1 MVGVDALVRRTALG
15 RTRSIGSAL
24 LFGLAAITAIA
35 VPAYVHAQSSKSG
48 ASKPAPK
55 PKTAGASSS
64 KKLITPADSDAA
76 ERAFREA
83 DEKRYYDW
91 VMRDRAMYLKRAA
104 WAELG
109 DRCNPGDLRVFPR
122 ETSTEQ
128 QDSLQR
134 IVEHMESTVIGRG
147 VGSKLDTP
155 EARALLRVIVGWE
168 AGIDRPRWDSDDKKL
183 RMAVAT
189 GLTGEVPDPRSDKC
203 LPSPLLTDT
212 VTFVVPG
219 FTSMD
224 FPKAPTPRVKAY
236 FGPQGQQHARDE
248 FFAAYG
254 RANPEAELTYIV
266 VAPMVIW
273 RGWALVAVDRP
284 REKGG
289 VEIGVASNGG
299 ATYLLRRVGTEW
311 RLLSIVRSWGS

>member
-1 MVGVDALVRRTALG
+1 MAGAATLVRRT
-15 RTRSIGSAL
+15 RFISSAL
-24 LFGLAAITAIA
+24 VFVFAASTAVAIPSA
-35 VPAYVHAQSSKSG
+35 VRAQTSKATTAKQSAKPGSS
-48 ASKPAPK
+48 AARTTKP
-55 PKTAGASSS
+55 TV
-64 KKLITPADSDAA
+64 TPADSAAA
-76 ERAFREA
+76 ERAFLKA
-83 DEKRYYDW
+83 DEQRYFDW
-91 VMRDRAMYLKRAA
+91 LLRDRATYLKRAA
-104 WAELG
+104 WAALG
-109 DRCNPGDLRVFPR
+109 DRCNPGDLRIFPR
-122 ETSTEQ
+122 ETSTAQ

-134 IVEHMESTVIGRG
+134 LVEHMESTVIGRG

-168 AGIDRPRWDSDDKKL
+168 AGIDRPRWDSDDKQP
-183 RMAVAT
+183 RMAVAA
-189 GLTGEVPDPRSDKC
+189 GLTGEVPDPRSDTC

-219 FTSMD
+219 FTQMD

-236 FGPQGQQHARDE
+236 FGPQGQTHARDE
-248 FFAAYG
+248 FFVARG
-254 RANPEAELTYIV
+254 RTDPQAELTYIV

-289 VEIGVASNGG
+289 VELGGGSNGG

>member
-1 MVGVDALVRRTALG
+1 MAATAQMG
-15 RTRSIGSAL
+15 KRTRWIGVAL
-24 LFGLAAITAIA
+24 LLVFVALAVVAGPSTGGAQTGKTSSTKSVPKSKASTAA
-35 VPAYVHAQSSKSG
+35 TSRKAA
-48 ASKPAPK
+48 
-55 PKTAGASSS
+55 TA
-64 KKLITPADSDAA
+64 ADSDAV
-76 ERAFREA
+76 ERAFLEA
-83 DEKRYYDW
+83 EEKQYYDW
-91 VMRDRAMYLKRAA
+91 LMRDRSMYLKRAA

-122 ETSTEQ
+122 ETSTAQ
-128 QDSLQR
+128 QQSLQH

-147 VGSKLDTP
+147 VGSPLGTP
-155 EARALLRVIVGWE
+155 EARTLLRVIVGWE
-168 AGIDRPRWDSDDKKL
+168 AGIDRPRWDSDDKKAHL
-183 RMAVAT
+183 AVAA

-203 LPSPLLTDT
+203 LVSPLLTDT

-224 FPKAPTPRVKAY
+224 FPKASTPRVKAY
-236 FGPQGQQHARDE
+236 FGPRGQQHARDE
-248 FFAAYG
+248 FFVARG
-254 RANPEAELTYIV
+254 RANAEAELTYIV
-266 VAPMVIW
+266 IAPMVIW

-289 VEIGVASNGG
+289 VEIGAASNGG